1 MLTITWRQVRESER
15 TAVKAIGLEGKGNL
29 WVQQES
35 NDDYSRN
42 EVLTGGR
49 NHKLQ
54 SASRPE
60 EPRNYQPD

>member
-1 MLTITWRQVRESER
+1 MLTIAWRQVREFER
-15 TAVKAIGLEGKGNL
+15 TVVKAIRLERKGNL

-49 NHKLQ
+49 NH
-54 SASRPE
+54 
-60 EPRNYQPD
+60 